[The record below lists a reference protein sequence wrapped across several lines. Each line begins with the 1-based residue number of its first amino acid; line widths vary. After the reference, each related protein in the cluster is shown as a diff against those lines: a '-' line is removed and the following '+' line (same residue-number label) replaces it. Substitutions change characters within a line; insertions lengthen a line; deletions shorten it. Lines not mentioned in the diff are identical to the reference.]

1 MFCWDLEGVSDE
13 RERGRTWWEMRG
25 GGGVAGSEEEEEEED
40 GGDEGDEGDE
50 EGPRHE
56 CEMEDEK
63 GIEGLNNEGWSV
75 SSQASQASQHGWCTR
90 RHLCT
95 APVNSLLQPS
105 RTRTELFSQRTTC
118 MAI

>member
-1 MFCWDLEGVSDE
+1 VICWELEGVSDE
-13 RERGRTWWEMRG
+13 REGGRTWGEMRG
-25 GGGVAGSEEEEEEED
+25 GGAAGSEEEEEEED

-50 EGPRHE
+50 EGQRHG
-56 CEMEDEK
+56 EMEDEK
-63 GIEGLNNEGWSV
+63 GSEGLNNEGWSV
-75 SSQASQASQHGWCTR
+75 SSQASQASQHGRCTR

-105 RTRTELFSQRTTC
+105 RTRTELFTQRTTC